1 MWEGYPMK
9 YNEVTGKWEY
19 LPDPI
24 LDKALQDDLAQKKL
38 ESLERVEYYKN
49 LEKERLKAILQ
60 KKTKSKNKK

>member
-1 MWEGYPMK
+1 MWDGYPMK

-24 LDKALQDDLAQKKL
+24 LDKALKDDLAQKKL

-49 LEKERLKAILQ
+49 L
-60 KKTKSKNKK
+60 